1 VLTHVKASATVNNI
15 EVALILAL
23 LCHSAAGMLATYHR
37 VLKPHTYAAAIASS
51 APNDYVIGTKGW
63 AASSNDYHI
72 RIADSL
78 NMNSGSSE
86 CASTVRQ
93 GLQEVM
99 RLSKSATGRKELGEV
114 FNVCNASAVLA
125 SDKDGY
131 NFFNDQYGQYHGYA
145 QVGLRV

>member
-1 VLTHVKASATVNNI
+1 
-15 EVALILAL
+15 
-23 LCHSAAGMLATYHR
+23 MLATYHR

-63 AASSNDYHI
+63 AASANNYHV

-78 NMNSGSSE
+78 NLNSGSSE
-86 CASTVRQ
+86 CAHTVRQ
-93 GLQEVM
+93 GLEEVM
-99 RLSKSATGRKELGEV
+99 RLSKNAAGRSKLGAV

-125 SDKDGY
+125 NDKDGY

-145 QVGLRV
+145 QVGCSCSRLREGCCIEFAVVGKVLTPAAV